1 MNRLQFAQSIDK
13 LIEVEC
19 DEECDRVCITFLN
32 FCRLHESTS
41 NLSLICPL
49 NRFNLIWFFLS
60 PFAPLRFEIQI
71 LISTFTAW
79 RTFRRPTIA
88 SWKGTHFQSIA
99 LESKTLGHWH
109 AFNRWRLNSLPDG
122 QSMAAISA
130 DVRRTPETTKITE
143 IAVKADQTFGIT
155 SANPLQ
161 REWKAA
167 LTFLEQVLSV
177 LHMRT
182 QQTEWA
188 LDIKRCSA
196 PPNRS
201 Q

>member
-1 MNRLQFAQSIDK
+1 MWWGMWSGLHHLLKFLPVAWVDEQPVAYMSFESIQSYLIFSQSI
-13 LIEVEC
+13 C
-19 DEECDRVCITFLN
+19 TFKIWNSN
-32 FCRLHESTS
+32 F
-41 NLSLICPL
+41 
-49 NRFNLIWFFLS
+49 
-60 PFAPLRFEIQI
+60 

-167 LTFLEQVLSV
+167 LL
-177 LHMRT
+177 
-182 QQTEWA
+182 
-188 LDIKRCSA
+188 
-196 PPNRS
+196 
-201 Q
+201 